1 MAHPVAIGHSIDDN
15 FVRHSP
21 ACFFRARVDVRASQ
35 SHNVPV
41 GRRAESVG
49 LAQEQLGVPQKRP
62 AGVRTV

>member
-1 MAHPVAIGHSIDDN
+1 
-15 FVRHSP
+15 
-21 ACFFRARVDVRASQ
+21 VDVRASQ